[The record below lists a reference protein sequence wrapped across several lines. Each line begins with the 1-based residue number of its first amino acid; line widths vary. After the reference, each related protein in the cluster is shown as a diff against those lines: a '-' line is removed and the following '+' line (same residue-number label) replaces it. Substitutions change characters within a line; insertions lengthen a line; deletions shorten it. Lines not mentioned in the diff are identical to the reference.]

1 MAISGVQ
8 SSMYTQKPSG
18 LKNFGE
24 GILTDIKLA
33 TPMLGSHAV
42 GDYFSKREETM
53 QNICGTQD
61 GKEDGMLKKTVKGFL
76 KSLLYALPI
85 IGTYQLGKNKI
96 GHENVKNLIEAE
108 KNGTTYELKDN
119 GGFKA
124 YFTGLGEKIK
134 NIIPFYGT
142 YYRGKMMNESENMY
156 KDSQIIA
163 AQNEVLNNVVA

>member
-1 MAISGVQ
+1 MAIGSVQ
-8 SSMYTQKPSG
+8 SSMFTQKPSG
-18 LKNFGE
+18 LKNLGE
-24 GILTDIKLA
+24 GVLTDLKFTVPL
-33 TPMLGSHAV
+33 LGSHTV

-61 GKEDGMLKKTVKGFL
+61 GQEDGVVKKTVNGFL

-134 NIIPFYGT
+134 NIIPIYGT
-142 YYRGKMMNESENMY
+142 YYRGKMMNEAENMY

-163 AQNEVLNNVVA
+163 AQNEVLKNIVA

>member
-24 GILTDIKLA
+24 GVLTNLKL
-33 TPMLGSHAV
+33 TVPVLGDYTV

-53 QNICGTQD
+53 QNLSGTQD
-61 GKEDGMLKKTVKGFL
+61 GKEDGFFKKTFKGL
-76 KSLLYALPI
+76 WKSFVYALPI

-96 GHENVKNLIEAE
+96 GHENVKNLVEAE

-163 AQNEVLNNVVA
+163 AQNEVIKNIVA